1 MTEQQVRRPIKAL
14 VEKVCL
20 DGHGRGS
27 RLVAAFLRD
36 AGLEVVYTCFRETSD
51 IQLINKSDNPLAQKP
66 CFSLKTC

>member
-36 AGLEVVYTCFRETSD
+36 AGLEAC
-51 IQLINKSDNPLAQKP
+51 
-66 CFSLKTC
+66 